1 MGVRDRREELKRPKT
16 ESQEIPE
23 KKESRKGEG
32 QISDLSLE
40 AAFRD
45 APRFFLPEEGI
56 DELAGRAEINGE
68 DVGHIR
74 NALRMREGER
84 LLLSLGDPSKAVD
97 YLAEITDLSGESV
110 GLRILGKKIS
120 RQELP
125 SRIILFQG
133 LPKGEKFESILQK
146 AVELGASEIVPVQ
159 TARTI
164 VRLDEKKA
172 GKKTVR
178 WNAIALAAAKQ
189 SRRGMIPKVTE
200 PVSFSSALEL
210 SRSLDHLLIAYE
222 KAEGMEKTRAL
233 FRAIFPGDSVGV
245 FIGPE
250 GGFEDWEVEA
260 AKKAGAQVIS
270 LGARIL
276 RTETAGPAVL
286 SALML
291 MLEPDA

>member
-1 MGVRDRREELKRPKT
+1 
-16 ESQEIPE
+16 
-23 KKESRKGEG
+23 
-32 QISDLSLE
+32 
-40 AAFRD
+40 
-45 APRFFLPEEGI
+45 
-56 DELAGRAEINGE
+56 
-68 DVGHIR
+68 
-74 NALRMREGER
+74 MREGER

>member
-1 MGVRDRREELKRPKT
+1 
-16 ESQEIPE
+16 
-23 KKESRKGEG
+23 
-32 QISDLSLE
+32 
-40 AAFRD
+40 
-45 APRFFLPEEGI
+45 
-56 DELAGRAEINGE
+56 
-68 DVGHIR
+68 
-74 NALRMREGER
+74 
-84 LLLSLGDPSKAVD
+84 
-97 YLAEITDLSGESV
+97 
-110 GLRILGKKIS
+110 
-120 RQELP
+120 
-125 SRIILFQG
+125 
-133 LPKGEKFESILQK
+133 
-146 AVELGASEIVPVQ
+146 VELGASEIVPVQ